1 MQNDYIILV
10 GIMVIPIQLIE
21 HKVIIMM
28 KNIYEMLQD
37 VCSRN
42 KDSIFLVRQNETYAD
57 LLKRV
62 KQRAVLLAKRFG
74 IKKGD
79 TVAILSG
86 NTPDFLRS
94 YFAIASQGARALML
108 DTGLNTTEHINMM
121 KRTDCKLVLA
131 QKSMFIDDAPCEM
144 FDIENIDDTDE
155 QEFVMAETERG
166 DIAQLSFT
174 SGSTG
179 NPKVV
184 GLTHA
189 NLLSLSDGAQFYKTV
204 IHPGYTFYG
213 FLPLYHIYG
222 VVINI
227 IVPVALQGKLLLQPI
242 LKPQE
247 FIKDFKQYKPEVIPA
262 VPRIW
267 EVFYKKIVDSAREKH
282 VWTLMRMVVSMR
294 KILRAIGLEG
304 LINKVTKPV
313 HDAFGG
319 NTKVLVSAG
328 ATLKPS
334 IRKFYENMGFV
345 VGDCYGL
352 TESCGPANFNFA
364 FRRPD
369 GSMHYAGPLLGNE
382 IQIHAPDKHG
392 IGEIWVRGNMVM
404 PGYLENDAANADAF
418 EQGWFKTG
426 DIGCL
431 DKYGR
436 LTVKGRQKQVIVLD
450 SGKNVYPDELED
462 LYMQNDEILNAAVFE
477 YVIKDKTVP
486 FAVFQ
491 VKPGTTVERVAFL
504 LKKSN
509 VQIAQYKWVKHFAI
523 TEEEL
528 PSTSARKVKHFAVR
542 DLLNQGAYTR
552 AK

>member
-108 DTGLNTTEHINMM
+108 DTGLNATEHINMM
-121 KRTDCKLVLA
+121 RRTDCKLVLA

-352 TESCGPANFNFA
+352 TETCGPANFNFA

-382 IQIHAPDKHG
+382 IQIHNPDKHG

>member
-10 GIMVIPIQLIE
+10 GIMVIPIQLVE

-121 KRTDCKLVLA
+121 RRTDCKLVLA

-352 TESCGPANFNFA
+352 TETCGPANFNFA

-382 IQIHAPDKHG
+382 IQIHNPDKHG

>member
-1 MQNDYIILV
+1 M
-10 GIMVIPIQLIE
+10 
-21 HKVIIMM
+21 MM

-37 VCSRN
+37 VCNRN
-42 KDSIFLVRQNETYAD
+42 KDSIFFVREKETYAD
-57 LLKRV
+57 LLKKV

-94 YFAIASQGARALML
+94 YFAITSQGAQVLML

-121 KRTDCKLVLA
+121 KRTNCKLTLA
-131 QKSMFIDDAPCEM
+131 QKHYFIEDAPSEM

-155 QEFVMAETERG
+155 NEFVMAETERS

-184 GLTHA
+184 GITHN
-189 NLLSLSDGAQFYKTV
+189 NLLSLCDGAQFYKPV
-204 IHPGYTFYG
+204 ILPGYTFYG

-227 IVPVALQGKLLLQPI
+227 IVPITLQGKLLLQPV

-247 FIKDFKQYKPEVIPA
+247 FIKDFKQYRPEVIPA

-267 EVFYKKIVDSAREKH
+267 EVFYKKIVDSAKEKH
-282 VWTLMRMVVSMR
+282 VWTLMRVIVSMR
-294 KILRAIGLEG
+294 KILRAIGLG
-304 LINKVTKPV
+304 ALVNKVTKPV

-334 IRKFYENMGFV
+334 IRKFYESMGFV

-352 TESCGPANFNFA
+352 TETTGPANFNFA
-364 FRRPD
+364 FRRPN
-369 GSMHYAGPLLGNE
+369 GSMYYAGPLLGND
-382 IQIHAPDKHG
+382 IQIHNPDKHG

-404 PGYLENDAANADAF
+404 PGYIDNDEANAEAF
-418 EQGWFKTG
+418 EDGWFKTG
-426 DIGCL
+426 DVGRL
-431 DKYGR
+431 DKFGR
-436 LTVKGRQKQVIVLD
+436 LEVKGRQKQVIVLD

-477 YVIKDKTVP
+477 YVIKDKIVP

-491 VKPGTTVERVAFL
+491 VKPGTTIDQVGL
-504 LKKSN
+504 LVKKSN
-509 VQIAQYKWVKHFAI
+509 MMIAQYKWVRHFAI

-528 PSTSARKVKHFAVR
+528 PSTSAKKVKHFAVR
-542 DLLNQGAYTR
+542 DMLNHGAFTR
-552 AK
+552 AGE

>member
-352 TESCGPANFNFA
+352 TETCGPANFNFA

-382 IQIHAPDKHG
+382 IQIHNPDKHG

>member
-1 MQNDYIILV
+1 MNFNKNKSIIV
-10 GIMVIPIQLIE
+10 M
-21 HKVIIMM
+21 MM

-37 VCSRN
+37 VCNRN
-42 KDSIFLVRQNETYAD
+42 KDSIFFVREKETYAD
-57 LLKRV
+57 LLKKV

-94 YFAIASQGARALML
+94 YFAITSQGAQVLML

-121 KRTDCKLVLA
+121 KRTNCKLTLA
-131 QKSMFIDDAPCEM
+131 QKHYFIEDAPSEM

-155 QEFVMAETERG
+155 NEFVMAETERS

-184 GLTHA
+184 GITHN
-189 NLLSLSDGAQFYKTV
+189 NLLSLCDGAQFYKPV
-204 IHPGYTFYG
+204 ILPGYTFYG

-227 IVPVALQGKLLLQPI
+227 IVPITLQGKLLLQPV

-267 EVFYKKIVDSAREKH
+267 EVFYKKIVDSAKEKH
-282 VWTLMRMVVSMR
+282 VWTLMRVIVSMR
-294 KILRAIGLEG
+294 KILRAIGLG
-304 LINKVTKPV
+304 ALVNKVTKPV

-334 IRKFYENMGFV
+334 IRKFYESMGFV

-352 TESCGPANFNFA
+352 TETTGPANFNFA
-364 FRRPD
+364 FRRPN
-369 GSMHYAGPLLGNE
+369 GSMYYAGPLLGND
-382 IQIHAPDKHG
+382 IQIHNPDKHG

-404 PGYLENDAANADAF
+404 PGYIDNDDANAEAF
-418 EQGWFKTG
+418 EDGWFKTG
-426 DIGCL
+426 DVGRL
-431 DKYGR
+431 DKFGR
-436 LTVKGRQKQVIVLD
+436 LEVKGRQKQVIVLD

-477 YVIKDKTVP
+477 YVIKDKIVP

-491 VKPGTTVERVAFL
+491 VKPGTTIDQVGL
-504 LKKSN
+504 LVKKSN
-509 VQIAQYKWVKHFAI
+509 MMIAQYKWVRHFAI

-528 PSTSARKVKHFAVR
+528 PSTSAKKVKHFAVR
-542 DLLNQGAYTR
+542 DMLNHGAFTR
-552 AK
+552 AGE

>member
-1 MQNDYIILV
+1 MI
-10 GIMVIPIQLIE
+10 
-21 HKVIIMM
+21 

-42 KDSIFLVRQNETYAD
+42 KDGIFLVRQNETYAD
-57 LLKRV
+57 LLKKV
-62 KQRAVLLAKRFG
+62 KQRAVLLAQRFG

-86 NTPDFLRS
+86 NTPDFVRT
-94 YFAIASQGARALML
+94 YFAITSQGARALML
-108 DTGLNTTEHINMM
+108 DTGLQTTEHINMM

-131 QKSMFIDDAPCEM
+131 QKSMFIENAPCEM

-155 QEFVMAETERG
+155 KDFVMAQTERN

-184 GLTHA
+184 GLTHE
-189 NLLSLSDGAQFYKTV
+189 NLISLSDGAQFYKDV
-204 IHPGYTFYG
+204 ILPGYTFYG

-227 IVPVALQGKLLLQPI
+227 IVPVALQGKLLLQPV

-247 FIKDFKQYKPEVIPA
+247 FVKDFKQYKPEVIPA

-282 VWTLMRMVVSMR
+282 VWTLMRIIVSMR
-294 KILRAIGLEG
+294 KILRAIGLGG
-304 LINKVTKPV
+304 LVAKVTKPV

-319 NTKVLVSAG
+319 NTRVLVSAG

-334 IRKFYENMGFV
+334 IRKFYESMGFV

-352 TESCGPANFNFA
+352 TETTGPANFNFA
-364 FRRPD
+364 FRKPD
-369 GSMHYAGPLLGNE
+369 GSMYYAGPLPGNE
-382 IQIHAPDKHG
+382 IQIHNPDKKG
-392 IGEIWVRGNMVM
+392 VGEIWVRGNMVM
-404 PGYLENDAANADAF
+404 PGYLENDDANSEAF
-418 EQGWFKTG
+418 EDGWFKTG

-462 LYMQNDEILNAAVFE
+462 LYLQNDEILNAAVFE

-491 VKPGTTVERVAFL
+491 VKPGTTIERIAFL

-509 VQIAQYKWVKHFAI
+509 MAIAQYKWVRHFAI

-528 PSTSARKVKHFAVR
+528 PSTSAKKVKHFAVR
-542 DLLNQGAYTR
+542 DMLDGGAFTR
-552 AK
+552 AEN

>member
-1 MQNDYIILV
+1 
-10 GIMVIPIQLIE
+10 
-21 HKVIIMM
+21 MM
-28 KNIYEMLQD
+28 KNIYEMLHE
-37 VCSRN
+37 VCSKN
-42 KDSIFLVRQNETYAD
+42 KDSIFFVRQNETYAE
-57 LLKRV
+57 LLKKV
-62 KQRAVLLAKRFG
+62 KRRAVLLAKRFG

-94 YFAIASQGARALML
+94 YFAITSQGAHALML
-108 DTGLNTTEHINMM
+108 DTGLQTSEHINMM
-121 KRTDCKLVLA
+121 KRTNCKLTLA
-131 QKSMFIDDAPCEM
+131 QKTLFFDNAPCEM
-144 FDIENIDDTDE
+144 FDIENIDDDNE
-155 QEFVMAETERG
+155 DEFVMATTESSE
-166 DIAQLSFT
+166 IAQLSFT

-184 GLTHA
+184 GLTHS
-189 NLLSLSDGAQFYKTV
+189 NLLSLADGAQFYKDV
-204 IHPGYTFYG
+204 ILPGYTFYG

-247 FIKDFKQYKPEVIPA
+247 FIKDFKQYRPEVIPA

-267 EVFYKKIVDSAREKH
+267 EVFYKKISDSAREKH
-282 VWTLMRMVVSMR
+282 VWTLMRIIVSMR
-294 KILRAIGLEG
+294 GFLRSIGLG
-304 LINKVTKPV
+304 ALVDKVTKPV

-334 IRKFYENMGFV
+334 IRKFYESMGFV

-352 TESCGPANFNFA
+352 TETTGPANFNFA
-364 FRRPD
+364 FRRSD
-369 GSMHYAGPLLGNE
+369 GSMYYSGPLPGNE
-382 IQIHAPDKHG
+382 LQIHNPDKHG
-392 IGEIWVRGNMVM
+392 VGEIWVRGNMVM
-404 PGYLENDAANADAF
+404 SGYLDNDEANTESF
-418 EQGWFKTG
+418 EDGWFKTG

-431 DKYGR
+431 DKFGR
-436 LTVKGRQKQVIVLD
+436 LQVKGRQKQVIVLD

-477 YVIKDKTVP
+477 YVIKGKTVP

-491 VKPGTTVERVAFL
+491 VKPGTTITRVALL

-509 VQIAQYKWVKHFAI
+509 LAIAQYKWVKHFAI

-528 PSTSARKVKHFAVR
+528 PSTSAKKVKHFAVR
-542 DLLNQGAYTR
+542 DMLNHGAFAR
-552 AK
+552 AQ

>member
-1 MQNDYIILV
+1 MIA
-10 GIMVIPIQLIE
+10 
-21 HKVIIMM
+21 

-42 KDSIFLVRQNETYAD
+42 KDSIFFVRQNETYAD
-57 LLKRV
+57 LLKKV
-62 KQRAVLLAKRFG
+62 KQRAVLLAKRFKV
-74 IKKGD
+74 KKGD
-79 TVAILSG
+79 TIAILSG
-86 NTPDFLRS
+86 NTPDFLRT
-94 YFAIASQGARALML
+94 YFAAASQGARVLML
-108 DTGLNTTEHINMM
+108 DTGLQTSEHINMI
-121 KRTDCKLVLA
+121 KRTDCKLVMA
-131 QKSMFIDDAPCEM
+131 QKHYFIDDAPAKM

-155 QEFVMAETERG
+155 NEFVMADTERS

-184 GLTHA
+184 GLTHE
-189 NLLSLSDGAQFYKTV
+189 NLLSLVDGAQFYKDV

-227 IVPVALQGKLLLQPI
+227 IVPIALQGKLLLQPV

-267 EVFYKKIVDSAREKH
+267 EVFYKKIVDSAKDKH
-282 VWTLMRMVVSMR
+282 VWTLMRVIVSLR
-294 KILRAIGLEG
+294 KVLRAIGLGG
-304 LINKVTKPV
+304 LVDKVTKPV

-334 IRKFYENMGFV
+334 IRKFYEKMGFV

-352 TESCGPANFNFA
+352 TETTGPANFNFA
-364 FRRPD
+364 FRRAN
-369 GSMHYAGPLLGNE
+369 GEMYYAGPLLGNE
-382 IQIHAPDKHG
+382 IQIHNPNKDG

-404 PGYLENDAANADAF
+404 PGYLENDTANAEAF
-418 EQGWFKTG
+418 ENGWFKTG
-426 DIGCL
+426 DIGRL
-431 DKYGR
+431 DKLGR
-436 LTVKGRQKQVIVLD
+436 LEVKGRQKQVIVLD

-462 LYMQNDEILNAAVFE
+462 LYMQNEEILNAAVFE

-491 VKPGTTVERVAFL
+491 VKPGTSIERVSML

-509 VQIAQYKWVKHFAI
+509 LAIAQYKWVRHFAI

-528 PSTSARKVKHFAVR
+528 PSTSAKKVKHFAVR
-542 DLLNQGAYTR
+542 EMLDHGSFTR
-552 AK
+552 GQW

>member
-1 MQNDYIILV
+1 
-10 GIMVIPIQLIE
+10 MVIPTQLIE

-42 KDSIFLVRQNETYAD
+42 KDGIFLVRQNETYAD
-57 LLKRV
+57 LLRKV

-94 YFAIASQGARALML
+94 YFAIASQGAQALML

-131 QKSMFIDDAPCEM
+131 QKSMFIDNAPCEM

-155 QEFVMAETERG
+155 QEFAMAETERN

-184 GLTHA
+184 GLTHE
-189 NLLSLSDGAQFYKTV
+189 NLLSLSDGAQFYKSV

-227 IVPVALQGKLLLQPI
+227 IVPVALQGKLLLQPV

-267 EVFYKKIVDSAREKH
+267 EVFYKKIVDSAKDKH
-282 VWTLMRMVVSMR
+282 VWTLMRVIVSLR
-294 KILRAIGLEG
+294 RVLRAIGLG
-304 LINKVTKPV
+304 ALVDKVTKPV

-334 IRKFYENMGFV
+334 IRKFYESMGFV

-352 TESCGPANFNFA
+352 TETTGPANFNFA

-369 GSMHYAGPLLGNE
+369 GSMYYAGPLPGNE
-382 IQIHAPDKHG
+382 IQIHNPDKHG

-462 LYMQNDEILNAAVFE
+462 LYTQNDEILNAAVFE

-523 TEEEL
+523 TEDEL
-528 PSTSARKVKHFAVR
+528 PSTSAKKVKHFAVR
-542 DLLNQGAYTR
+542 DMLDHGAFTR
-552 AK
+552 AEQ

>member
-108 DTGLNTTEHINMM
+108 DTGLNATEHINMM
-121 KRTDCKLVLA
+121 RRTDCKLVLA
-131 QKSMFIDDAPCEM
+131 QKSMFIDDAPCKM

-155 QEFVMAETERG
+155 QEFVMVETERG

-352 TESCGPANFNFA
+352 TETCGPANFNFA

-382 IQIHAPDKHG
+382 IQIHNPDKHG

>member
-94 YFAIASQGARALML
+94 YFAITSQGARALML

-352 TESCGPANFNFA
+352 TETCGPANFNFA

-382 IQIHAPDKHG
+382 IQIHNPDKHG

>member
-1 MQNDYIILV
+1 MI
-10 GIMVIPIQLIE
+10 
-21 HKVIIMM
+21 

-42 KDSIFLVRQNETYAD
+42 KDGIFFVRQNETYAD
-57 LLKRV
+57 LLRRV
-62 KQRAVLLAKRFG
+62 KQRAVLLVKRFG

-79 TVAILSG
+79 TVAILSH

-94 YFAIASQGARALML
+94 YFAITSVGARALML
-108 DTGLNTTEHINMM
+108 DTGLNTIEHINMM
-121 KRTDCKLVLA
+121 KRTDCKLALA
-131 QKSMFIDDAPCEM
+131 QQSLFIEDAPCEM

-155 QEFVMAETERG
+155 NEFVMADTERS

-184 GLTHA
+184 GLTHE
-189 NLLSLSDGAQFYKTV
+189 NLISLADGAQFYTPV
-204 IHPGYTFYG
+204 IHPGYIFYG

-227 IVPVALQGKLLLQPI
+227 IVPVALQGKLLLQPV

-247 FIKDFKQYKPEVIPA
+247 FIKDFKQYRPEVIPA

-282 VWTLMRMVVSMR
+282 VWTLMRVIVSMR
-294 KILRAIGLEG
+294 RILRAIGLG
-304 LINKVTKPV
+304 KLVDKVTKPV

-334 IRKFYENMGFV
+334 IRKFYESMGFV

-352 TESCGPANFNFA
+352 TETCGPANFNFA

-369 GSMHYAGPLLGNE
+369 GSMYYAGPLMGNE
-382 IQIHAPDKHG
+382 IQIHNPDKHG
-392 IGEIWVRGNMVM
+392 VGEIWVRGNMVM
-404 PGYLENDAANADAF
+404 PGYLENDAANAEAF

-431 DKYGR
+431 DKFGR

-462 LYMQNDEILNAAVFE
+462 LYLQNEEILNAAVFE
-477 YVIKDKTVP
+477 YVIKDKIVP

-528 PSTSARKVKHFAVR
+528 PSTSAKKVKHFAVR
-542 DLLNQGAYTR
+542 DMLDGGAFTR
-552 AK
+552 AE

>member
-1 MQNDYIILV
+1 MIA
-10 GIMVIPIQLIE
+10 
-21 HKVIIMM
+21 

-42 KDSIFLVRQNETYAD
+42 KDRIFFVRQNETYAD
-57 LLKRV
+57 LLQKV

-94 YFAIASQGARALML
+94 YFAITSLGARALML
-108 DTGLNTTEHINMM
+108 DTGLNTNEHINMM
-121 KRTDCKLVLA
+121 KRTDCKLALA
-131 QKSMFIDDAPCEM
+131 QKSMFIENAPAEM

-155 QEFVMAETERG
+155 SEFVMGDTERG

-184 GLTHA
+184 GLTHD
-189 NLLSLSDGAQFYKTV
+189 NLLSLANGAQFYKDV
-204 IHPGYTFYG
+204 IFPGYTFYG

-227 IVPVALQGKLLLQPI
+227 IVPVALQGKLLLQPV

-267 EVFYKKIVDSAREKH
+267 EVFYKKIVDSAKDKH
-282 VWTLMRMVVSMR
+282 VWTLMRVIVSMR
-294 KILRAIGLEG
+294 NVLRAIGLGKLVE
-304 LINKVTKPV
+304 KVTKPV

-334 IRKFYENMGFV
+334 IRKFYEKMGFV

-352 TESCGPANFNFA
+352 TETTGPANFNFA
-364 FRRPD
+364 FRRSN
-369 GSMHYAGPLLGNE
+369 GSMYYAGPLPGNE
-382 IQIHAPDKHG
+382 IQIHNPDKNG
-392 IGEIWVRGNMVM
+392 VGEIWVRGNMVM
-404 PGYLENDAANADAF
+404 TGYLENDAANAEAF
-418 EQGWFKTG
+418 ENGWFKTG

-436 LTVKGRQKQVIVLD
+436 LQVKGRQKQVIVLD

-477 YVIKDKTVP
+477 YVIKEKTVP

-491 VKPGTTVERVAFL
+491 VKPGVTVDRVAFL

-509 VQIAQYKWVKHFAI
+509 MAIAQYKWVKHFAI

-528 PSTSARKVKHFAVR
+528 PSTSAKKVKHFAVR
-542 DLLNQGAYTR
+542 DLLNHGAFTR
-552 AK
+552 SE

>member
-1 MQNDYIILV
+1 MYHGGTYSYNLNK
-10 GIMVIPIQLIE
+10 G
-21 HKVIIMM
+21 IIMIA

-42 KDSIFLVRQNETYAD
+42 KDGIFFVRQNETYAE
-57 LLKRV
+57 LLKKV
-62 KQRAVLLAKRFG
+62 KQRAVLLAKRFK

-86 NTPDFLRS
+86 NTPDFLRT
-94 YFAIASQGARALML
+94 YFAITSQGARALML
-108 DTGLNTTEHINMM
+108 DTGLQTTEHINMM
-121 KRTDCKLVLA
+121 KRTDCKLVMA
-131 QKSMFIDDAPCEM
+131 QKHYFIEDAPCEM

-155 QEFVMAETERG
+155 NEFVMADTERS

-184 GLTHA
+184 GLTHE
-189 NLLSLSDGAQFYKTV
+189 NLLSLSDGAQFYKDV
-204 IHPGYTFYG
+204 ILPGYTFYG

-227 IVPVALQGKLLLQPI
+227 IVPVSLQGKLLLQPV

-267 EVFYKKIVDSAREKH
+267 EVFYKKIVDTAKDKH
-282 VWTLMRMVVSMR
+282 AWTLMRIVVSMR
-294 KILRAIGLEG
+294 KILRAIGLG
-304 LINKVTKPV
+304 VIVDKVTKPV

-334 IRKFYENMGFV
+334 IRKFYEKMGFV

-352 TESCGPANFNFA
+352 TETTGPANFNFA
-364 FRRPD
+364 FRRAN
-369 GSMHYAGPLLGNE
+369 GSMYYAGPLLGNE
-382 IQIHAPDKHG
+382 IQIHNPDKHG
-392 IGEIWVRGNMVM
+392 VGEIWVRGNMVM
-404 PGYLENDAANADAF
+404 PGYLENDTANAEAF
-418 EQGWFKTG
+418 ENGWFKTG

-436 LTVKGRQKQVIVLD
+436 LQVKGRMKQVIVLD

-462 LYMQNDEILNAAVFE
+462 LYLQNDEILNAAVFE

-491 VKPGTTVERVAFL
+491 VKPGVTVERVALL

-509 VQIAQYKWVKHFAI
+509 LAIAQYKWVKHFAI

-528 PSTSARKVKHFAVR
+528 PSTSAKKVKHFAVR
-542 DLLNQGAYTR
+542 DMLDGGAFTR
-552 AK
+552 AED

>member
-1 MQNDYIILV
+1 MIA
-10 GIMVIPIQLIE
+10 
-21 HKVIIMM
+21 

-42 KDSIFLVRQNETYAD
+42 KDGIFFVRQNETYAD
-57 LLKRV
+57 LLKKA
-62 KQRAVLLAKRFG
+62 KQRAVLLVKRFG

-79 TVAILSG
+79 TVAILSH

-94 YFAIASQGARALML
+94 YFAITSVGARALML
-108 DTGLNTTEHINMM
+108 DTGLNTIEHINMM
-121 KRTDCKLVLA
+121 KRTDCKLALA
-131 QKSMFIDDAPCEM
+131 QKSLFFEDAPCEM

-155 QEFVMAETERG
+155 NEFVMAETERS

-184 GLTHA
+184 GLTHE
-189 NLLSLSDGAQFYKTV
+189 NLLSLADGAQFYTPV
-204 IHPGYTFYG
+204 IRPGYIFYG

-227 IVPVALQGKLLLQPI
+227 IVPVALQGKLLLQPV

-267 EVFYKKIVDSAREKH
+267 EVFYKKIVDSARDKH
-282 VWTLMRMVVSMR
+282 VWTLMRVIVSMR
-294 KILRAIGLEG
+294 KILRAIGLG
-304 LINKVTKPV
+304 RLVDKVTRPV

-334 IRKFYENMGFV
+334 IRKFYESMGFV

-352 TESCGPANFNFA
+352 TETTGPANFNFA

-369 GSMHYAGPLLGNE
+369 GSMYYAGPLMGNE
-382 IQIHAPDKHG
+382 IQIHNPDKNG

-404 PGYLENDAANADAF
+404 PGYLEMPMRLNKDGLK
-418 EQGWFKTG
+418 QG
-426 DIGCL
+426 I
-431 DKYGR
+431 
-436 LTVKGRQKQVIVLD
+436 
-450 SGKNVYPDELED
+450 S
-462 LYMQNDEILNAAVFE
+462 AVW
-477 YVIKDKTVP
+477 I
-486 FAVFQ
+486 
-491 VKPGTTVERVAFL
+491 
-504 LKKSN
+504 SM
-509 VQIAQYKWVKHFAI
+509 
-523 TEEEL
+523 
-528 PSTSARKVKHFAVR
+528 
-542 DLLNQGAYTR
+542 GA
-552 AK
+552 

>member
-1 MQNDYIILV
+1 
-10 GIMVIPIQLIE
+10 
-21 HKVIIMM
+21 M

-37 VCSRN
+37 VCLRN
-42 KDSIFLVRQNETYAD
+42 KDSIFFVRQNETYAD
-57 LLKRV
+57 LLRKV

-94 YFAIASQGARALML
+94 YFAIVSQGARALML
-108 DTGLNTTEHINMM
+108 DTGLQSVEHINMM
-121 KRTDCKLVLA
+121 QRTDCKLLLA
-131 QKSMFIDDAPCEM
+131 QRSLFLENSPSEM
-144 FDIENIDDTDE
+144 FDIENIDDTDPD
-155 QEFVMAETERG
+155 EFVMAETVGG

-184 GLTHA
+184 GLTHD
-189 NLLSLSDGAQFYKTV
+189 NLLALSDGAQFYKDV
-204 IHPGYTFYG
+204 IFPGYTFYG

-227 IVPVALQGKLLLQPI
+227 IVPVALQGKLLLQPV

-247 FIKDFKQYKPEVIPA
+247 FVKDFKQYKPEVIPA
-262 VPRIW
+262 VPRLW
-267 EVFYKKIVDSAREKH
+267 EVFYKKIVDSAKEKH
-282 VWTLMRMVVSMR
+282 VWTLMRVIVSMR
-294 KILRAIGLEG
+294 KVLRAIGLG
-304 LINKVTKPV
+304 VLVDKVTKPV

-334 IRKFYENMGFV
+334 IRKFYEKMGFV

-352 TESCGPANFNFA
+352 TETCGPANFNFA
-364 FRRPD
+364 FRKMD
-369 GSMHYAGPLLGNE
+369 GSMYYAGPLPGNE
-382 IQIHAPDKHG
+382 IQIHNPDKHG
-392 IGEIWVRGNMVM
+392 VGEIWVRGNMVM
-404 PGYLENDAANADAF
+404 PGYVGNDVANAEAF
-418 EQGWFKTG
+418 ENGWFKTG

-436 LTVKGRQKQVIVLD
+436 LQVKGRQKQVIVLD

-491 VKPGTTVERVAFL
+491 VKPGTTVARVAL
-504 LKKSN
+504 LVKKSN
-509 VQIAQYKWVKHFAI
+509 LAIAQYKWVRYFAI

-528 PSTSARKVKHFAVR
+528 PSTSAKKVKHFAVR
-542 DLLNQGAYTR
+542 DMLDRGAFTR
-552 AK
+552 SE